1 MNRDRAAGR
10 VQIALEFSILLAVS
24 MHYKMFTEKSLS
36 QECMQNRV
44 QGMVVVRKLLPYLRK
59 NIIGQECSK
68 T

>member
-24 MHYKMFTEKSLS
+24 MRYKMFSEKSLS